1 MMNETEIS
9 LYQIKVMKHA
19 IGFSRDKVKRGKYI
33 AWRNY
38 FCSYEPSEPWERLV
52 SLGLAEKSIRER
64 AIYYFVTDEG
74 LKMLSSVLEIQIIED
89 KE

>member
-1 MMNETEIS
+1 MNETEIN

-19 IGFSRDKVKRGKYI
+19 LGFRRDKVKRGKYI

-38 FCSYEPSEPWERLV
+38 FCSYEPCEQWEKLV
-52 SLGLAEKSIRER
+52 NLGLAVKSLRDK